1 MKRTPAALV
10 LITPHHVHQLLFVA
24 LALLI
29 TLIAGQ
35 LYNTWQIKQ
44 TESRLAA
51 QIVRIHESRA
61 QIQAAP
67 LQTAPLMR
75 SQALPAATTQAVAP
89 SERWVF

>member
-10 LITPHHVHQLLFVA
+10 LITPQHLNQLLFVA

-29 TLIAGQ
+29 TLVAGQ

-44 TESRLAA
+44 TEGRLAA

-61 QIQAAP
+61 QTQAAP
-67 LQTAPLMR
+67 LQAAPLMR
-75 SQALPAATTQAVAP
+75 SQALPAATTEAAP
-89 SERWVF
+89 PSQRWVF